1 MVARL
6 HGQEVLPVR
15 TVAIFRREL
24 RLYDNPLLQDAE
36 RGEFIPVFFLDDYNQ
51 QEHGDNLRALFFHA
65 LRQLK
70 SSIESVGGRLYILP
84 LADQE
89 RFFDIVRPDVVR
101 LCEDVEPHSR
111 QRDKQL
117 IDLLNSKGI
126 QVQVLRDS
134 LLSPLPDST
143 YPSFTQF
150 YKKHFLENVRPLPP
164 IPAPKV
170 INTPSF
176 ELPTVPIPE
185 PESEAAQS
193 WFATEEEVQQR
204 WQAFVRAGLA
214 QYEQRRNLPSQ
225 PGTSRVSPYI
235 RCGMISLRQM
245 LRDAWGV
252 SEQFV
257 KELAW
262 RDFYSH
268 ILYHHPETV
277 NMELRPEWRGFPW
290 RHDEEQFERWAR
302 GCTGI
307 PLVDAGMRQLLCE
320 GWIHNRTRMVVANYL
335 TKHLLIDWRWGERW
349 LYLHLVDADLAMNVG
364 NWQWA
369 AGCGA
374 DAQPYYRIFNPLLQ
388 AQKFDP
394 QAEYIHRY
402 VPELGQASAEQ
413 LGDLE
418 NLHRLCPDYPSPLVT
433 PDEGRKRFLQVAR
446 QFFGE
451 RAQENL
457 PFDRE

>member
-1 MVARL
+1 M
-6 HGQEVLPVR
+6 R

-84 LADQE
+84 LAEQE
-89 RFFDIVRPDVVR
+89 RFFDTVRPDVVR

-126 QVQVLRDS
+126 RVQVLRDS

-164 IPAPKV
+164 IAAPKA

-176 ELPTVPIPE
+176 ELPTVPIPQ

-204 WQAFVRAGLA
+204 WQAFVRDGLA

-290 RHDEEQFERWAR
+290 RHDEEQFERWAQGR
-302 GCTGI
+302 TGI

-402 VPELGQASAEQ
+402 VPELQQASTEQ